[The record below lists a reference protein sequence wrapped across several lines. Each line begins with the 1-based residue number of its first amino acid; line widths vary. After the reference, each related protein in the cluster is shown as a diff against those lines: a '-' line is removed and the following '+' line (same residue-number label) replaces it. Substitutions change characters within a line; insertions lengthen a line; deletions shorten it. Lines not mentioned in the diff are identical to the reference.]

1 MTQKTNAMGQLNWLL
16 DDLVERVPG
25 VRDAAVLSADGL
37 LVGGSAGLDQAA
49 AEHLAAVASGLQS
62 LARGAS
68 RHFGGGPVRQTII
81 EMESAFLFVT
91 AAGSG
96 SSLAIIAAADA
107 DIGQVAFEMNL
118 LVRRVGQSLSTSPRN
133 QPPPPGPSRGPV
145 VPGSAGPARGPVGQ
159 PPVDPRR
166 GGGMPGPGRLGPG
179 ITGTGP
185 GPGFPTGPT
194 RSPGREP

>member
-1 MTQKTNAMGQLNWLL
+1 MTQKTNALGQLNWLL

-107 DIGQVAFEMNL
+107 DIG
-118 LVRRVGQSLSTSPRN
+118 RWR
-133 QPPPPGPSRGPV
+133 SR
-145 VPGSAGPARGPVGQ
+145 
-159 PPVDPRR
+159 
-166 GGGMPGPGRLGPG
+166 
-179 ITGTGP
+179 
-185 GPGFPTGPT
+185 
-194 RSPGREP
+194 

>member
-1 MTQKTNAMGQLNWLL
+1 MTQKTNALGQLNWLL

-96 SSLAIIAAADA
+96 ACLAVLAAEDA
-107 DIGQVAFEMNL
+107 DVGLIAYEMAM
-118 LVRRVGQSLSTSPRN
+118 LVTRVGQYLTT
-133 QPPPPGPSRGPV
+133 PV
-145 VPGSAGPARGPVGQ
+145 RAAARP
-159 PPVDPRR
+159 D
-166 GGGMPGPGRLGPG
+166 
-179 ITGTGP
+179 
-185 GPGFPTGPT
+185 
-194 RSPGREP
+194 E

>member
-1 MTQKTNAMGQLNWLL
+1 MTQKANALGQLNWLL

-37 LVGGSAGLDQAA
+37 LVGGSQGLDQAA

-107 DIGQVAFEMNL
+107 DIGQIAFEMNL
-118 LVRRVGQSLSTSPRN
+118 LVRRVGQSLSTTPRN
-133 QPPPPGPSRGPV
+133 QPAGM
-145 VPGSAGPARGPVGQ
+145 SAPRGPVGQ
-159 PPVDPRR
+159 PPAGAPRTP
-166 GGGMPGPGRLGPG
+166 GGVPSSPGRLGPG
-179 ITGTGP
+179 ITGSG
-185 GPGFPTGPT
+185 GFPGTPG
-194 RSPGREP
+194 RSPNREP